1 MSFRELTMI
10 DVREVLRRWQSG
22 QSARQIARSEIADRK
37 TAGRYI
43 EAALGCGLGK
53 DSELTDGVVA
63 EVAQRVQ
70 ARPIAAPSESRQ
82 QLEVHRARIEKWL
95 RGDPPLRLVRVHEL
109 LAREGL
115 SVGYTT
121 LRRFVHDELGW
132 RERPVTVRVDDP
144 PPADEA
150 QIDFG
155 EMGYVTDDEG
165 RRRKLWVL
173 IVTLS
178 MSRYMFVWPTF
189 TQTCAALIEGLEA
202 TWRFFA
208 GVTKRIVPDNMSS
221 AVVRAHATE
230 PVLNRAFLEYAQWRG
245 FFVDPAR
252 VRHPQDKPRVE
263 NQVAYVRERWFAGE
277 TFRADLVELRAAA
290 ARWCHDVAGAR
301 VHGTTRRVPR
311 DVYDAEE
318 RPHMTPLRVGTFDVP
333 TWTKAKV
340 HPDHHVQVA
349 RSLYSLPTRFIGK
362 TVEVRIDRSS
372 VRLYLGGET
381 LKVHARVAPG
391 KRSTDPNDYP
401 VGKADYALRSVDKLK
416 ERARE
421 HGEHVGAFA
430 ERLLGGPLPWG
441 RMRQGYGL
449 LRLCDRYGAARVDA
463 LCARALAF
471 DVVDVSRIERML
483 KNAQRVED
491 DASTSGK
498 VVRLPEGRFAR
509 DVSSFAT
516 VRHDPSSQEG
526 GSR

>member
-43 EAALGCGLGK
+43 EAALACGLAK
-53 DSELTDGVVA
+53 DAELTDGVVA

-70 ARPIAAPSESRQ
+70 ARPVAAPSEPRQ

-121 LRRFVHDELGW
+121 LRRFVHGALGW

-144 PPADEA
+144 PPGDEA

-189 TQTCAALIEGLEA
+189 AQTCAALIEGLEA
-202 TWRFFA
+202 AWRFFV

-221 AVVRAHATE
+221 AVVRAHPTE

-277 TFRADLVELRAAA
+277 TFRAELVELRAAA
-290 ARWCHDVAGAR
+290 GRWCHDVAGAR

-311 DVYDAEE
+311 EVYDAEE
-318 RPHMTPLRVGTFDVP
+318 RAHMTALREGTFDVP

-372 VRLYLGGET
+372 IRLYLGGEM
-381 LKVHARVAPG
+381 LKLHGRVAPG

-401 VGKADYALRSVDKLK
+401 VGKADYALRNVDKLK

-449 LRLCDRYGAARVDA
+449 LRLCDRYGAVRVDA

-483 KNAQRVED
+483 KAAQRIED
-491 DASTSGK
+491 DASTSGN
-498 VVRLPEGRFAR
+498 VVRLPQGRFAR
-509 DVSSFAT
+509 DVSCFVT
-516 VRHDPSSQEG
+516 VRRDPSSQEG
-526 GSR
+526 GGR

>member
-1 MSFRELTMI
+1 MSFRELTMT
-10 DVREVLRRWQSG
+10 DVREVLRRWKSG
-22 QSARQIARSEIADRK
+22 QSAREIARNGVADRK

-43 EAALGCGLGK
+43 ETALACGLTT

-70 ARPIAAPSESRQ
+70 SRPVPTPSQARNE
-82 QLEVHRARIEKWL
+82 LEVHRARIERWL

-109 LAREGL
+109 LARDGIRIA
-115 SVGYTT
+115 YTT
-121 LRRFVHDELGW
+121 LRRFVHDELRW
-132 RERPVTVRVDDP
+132 REPPVTVRVDDP

-155 EMGYVTDDEG
+155 EMGYVTDDEA

-173 IVTLS
+173 VVTLS

-189 TQTCAALIEGLEA
+189 AQTCAALIEGLEA
-202 TWRFFA
+202 AWRFFG
-208 GVTKRIVPDNMSS
+208 GVVKRVVPDNMSS
-221 AVVRAHATE
+221 AVVHAHALE
-230 PVLNRAFLEYAQWRG
+230 PVLHRSFLEYAQWRG

-277 TFRADLVELRAAA
+277 KFRADLDELRDAAT
-290 ARWCHDVAGAR
+290 RWCSDVAGAR

-311 DVYDAEE
+311 EVYELEE
-318 RPHMTPLRVGTFDVP
+318 RPHMIALRDGTFDVP
-333 TWTKAKV
+333 TWTTAKV
-340 HPDHHVQVA
+340 HPDHHVQIA

-362 TVEVRIDRSS
+362 TLDARVDQVS
-372 VRLYLGGET
+372 VRLYLGSEMVK
-381 LKVHARVAPG
+381 LHARVAPG

-401 VGKADYALRSVDKLK
+401 VGKSDYALRSVDKLK
-416 ERARE
+416 ARARE
-421 HGEHVGAFA
+421 HGEHVGSFA
-430 ERLLGGPLPWG
+430 ERLLSGPLPWG
-441 RMRQGYGL
+441 RMRQGYAL

-471 DVVDVSRIERML
+471 DVVDVMRIERML
-483 KNAQRVED
+483 KNAQKIES
-491 DASTSGK
+491 DASAHGK

-509 DVSSFAT
+509 DVSTFAT
-516 VRHDPSSQEG
+516 IRRDTSSDKGGVR
-526 GSR
+526 